1 MCAEPRGRYE
11 TGRNRKNYGTGKDE
25 PTEPTDRV
33 RRAQKMERYGTGQT
47 DKCAHS
53 PEIGRKVGYHKV
65 LCVSALVNAIS
76 IVAIAKANHHQNRL

>member
-1 MCAEPRGRYE
+1 
-11 TGRNRKNYGTGKDE
+11 
-25 PTEPTDRV
+25 
-33 RRAQKMERYGTGQT
+33 MERYGTGQT

-76 IVAIAKANHHQNRL
+76 IVAIAKANHHQNRLLNVHWNLLNHRTCQAKLVVPPPNMFFN